1 VAELEEANAQ
11 LHVELNVAKSR
22 LAKVVR
28 CEQALASDYEGLKK
42 EFDEL
47 HSSHDVVVK
56 EKADLEKMEHEKAQW
71 FQNLLHKKMA
81 ALRRDTEASVAAL
94 GGDAWI
100 FLPTSPS
107 PTFWSGSGLMF
118 RRCPLLS
125 SSPMKISLVKHSLV
139 FSRCS

>member
-56 EKADLEKMEHEKAQW
+56 EKADLEK
-71 FQNLLHKKMA
+71 KMA

-100 FLPTSPS
+100 FLPTSLS

>member
-1 VAELEEANAQ
+1 
-11 LHVELNVAKSR
+11 

-56 EKADLEKMEHEKAQW
+56 EKADLE
-71 FQNLLHKKMA
+71 KKMA